1 MGRIVIGILVTLFV
15 VIGAC
20 IVFLVVITEKE
31 YHIVDSIISHKGP
44 RTTVFAFVEVKN
56 LDTIAMMKIGDEFL
70 EKHHSPNKFT
80 IAVVHFYRIQ
90 DTASLTDEAK
100 ITIQNQFPKLAPNVS
115 KLRYV
120 PNGYLYRAF
129 SGDVFGVNL
138 PKKTLQKTSI
148 YIPKKGVL
156 ARDIMK
162 DF

>member
-1 MGRIVIGILVTLFV
+1 MGRIVIGVLVTLFV
-15 VIGAC
+15 IIAGC
-20 IVFLVVITEKE
+20 IVFLVVISEKE

-44 RTTVFAFVEVKN
+44 RTTVFAFVEVTT
-56 LDTIAMMKIGDEFL
+56 LDTIQMMKIGDEFL
-70 EKHHSPNKFT
+70 EKYNAPNKFT

-100 ITIQNQFPKLAPNVS
+100 VTIQTQFPKLAPNVS

-138 PKKTLQKTSI
+138 PKKTLKQTSI
-148 YIPKKGVL
+148 YIPQKGVL